1 MGRAHKLP
9 SGADLGAKAEKGSG
23 VNEIPIVGVEG
34 REAREL
40 LAQYDAPAYV
50 RRARRVQDAYDQLL
64 ASCRRQREQW
74 LEMVRLRLGLL
85 RARAGTWEALAAVLP
100 QSQIEQLRDWHDR
113 LSPRLRAPVEA
124 TSSARAL
131 RRTLVELRE
140 SIERFNRR
148 WAAFLATIDLGG
160 VNEARLGYNRYYLL
174 EKECA
179 VRSPAV
185 ARQGF
190 RPLEPVTLEEVAD
203 LLPLLPVPAVP

>member
-1 MGRAHKLP
+1 
-9 SGADLGAKAEKGSG
+9 

-40 LAQYDAPAYV
+40 LAYYDVPAYV
-50 RRARRVQDAYDQLL
+50 RRARRVQDLYDELL
-64 ASCRRQREQW
+64 ASCRRQHEQW

-85 RARAGTWEALAAVLP
+85 RARAGRWEALVALLP

-113 LSPRLRAPVEA
+113 LSPRLRVPVEA
-124 TSSARAL
+124 TSSERVL
-131 RRTLVELRE
+131 RRALVELRE
-140 SIERFNRR
+140 SVERFNRR
-148 WAAFLATIDLGG
+148 WAAFLQTIDLSG
-160 VNEARLGYNRYYLL
+160 VNEARRGYNRYYLL

-190 RPLEPVTLEEVAD
+190 HPLEPLTLEEVAD